1 MTCEEFVEL
10 VTAYLEGTLPDGQRL
25 AFDEHMELC
34 PGCDTYLAQFR
45 TTIELLGEL
54 PEASLS
60 SPGRERLLY
69 AFAEWHRSVDDQGD
83 P

>member
-10 VTAYLEGTLPDGQRL
+10 ATAYLEDTLSDADRR
-25 AFDEHMELC
+25 AFDEHMALC

-54 PEASLS
+54 PQESLS
-60 SPGRERLLY
+60 SPARERLLT
-69 AFAEWHRSVDDQGD
+69 AFAEWRRTPGD
-83 P
+83 REP